1 MRATLFVPNNGW
13 VEKGFGGNSGAL
25 FYLVFKKDYLV
36 GSGFGAAVFSCRENV
51 G

>member
-13 VEKGFGGNSGAL
+13 VEKGSGGNSGAL

-36 GSGFGAAVFSCRENV
+36 GSGFGGCGFFL
-51 G
+51 